1 MTTTQDIKGAREYI
15 KDTVQFKT
23 KVAKTNEWFEQNF
36 KLADNADEG
45 RDVCEQYCAEIKAIY
60 EYYHYEKCLG

>member
-1 MTTTQDIKGAREYI
+1 MTTTQEIKGAGEYI

-36 KLADNADEG
+36 KLATNTEEG
-45 RDVCEQYCAEIKAIY
+45 RNVCEWYCAEIKAIY